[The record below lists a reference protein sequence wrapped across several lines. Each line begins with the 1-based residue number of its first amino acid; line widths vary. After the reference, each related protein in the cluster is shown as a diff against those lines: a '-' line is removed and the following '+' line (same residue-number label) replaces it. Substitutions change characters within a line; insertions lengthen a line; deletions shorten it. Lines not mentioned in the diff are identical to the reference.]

1 MNKIKKFVL
10 FQKKN
15 VKATNIPKT
24 VSSPKPEKSHNVI
37 KVRRRKIRP
46 QRRYRRG
53 IVYLGHIPHGFYEE
67 QMTKYFTQF
76 GKVTRVRVVR
86 SRNVSIHEFELYMI

>member
-1 MNKIKKFVL
+1 MKKFVL

-15 VKATNIPKT
+15 VKATNIPKI
-24 VSSPKPEKSHNVI
+24 VSSPKPEKSHKVI
-37 KVRRRKIRP
+37 KVRKRKIRP
-46 QRRYRRG
+46 QMRYQRG

-67 QMTKYFTQF
+67 QMTEYFTQF

-86 SRNVSIHEFELYMI
+86 SRNVSIHELELYII